1 MKTWKDFDK
10 AEQDDKL
17 ADLLAIIF
25 AVFFVIM
32 ALLLAPNL

>member
-1 MKTWKDFDK
+1 MKTWRDYEK

-25 AVFFVIM
+25 AIFFVIM
-32 ALLLAPNL
+32 ALLVAPNL

>member
-1 MKTWKDFDK
+1 MKTWKDYEK

-32 ALLLAPNL
+32 ALLLGPML